1 LPFTARHDHIDEKVV
16 NMHCQCDK
24 SVDATTTLVSAM
36 VVVVR
41 LLLLIRGPFWEGAR

>member
-1 LPFTARHDHIDEKVV
+1 LPFTAHHNHIDKKGV
-16 NMHCQCDK
+16 NMRCQCDK